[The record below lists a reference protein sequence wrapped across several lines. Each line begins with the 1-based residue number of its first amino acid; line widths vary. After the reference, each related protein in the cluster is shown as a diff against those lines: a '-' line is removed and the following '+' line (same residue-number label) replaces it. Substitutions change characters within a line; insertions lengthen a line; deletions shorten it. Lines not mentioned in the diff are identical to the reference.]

1 MLKTAKYGAF
11 SRIKHQKLKLENGK
25 NPVIKKI
32 YITFLKVCT
41 YIMSAIIVKR
51 DEGTVK
57 NLVDRVKN
65 YDRVT
70 YIKRV
75 AFGVRNML

>member
-1 MLKTAKYGAF
+1 MVPFYT
-11 SRIKHQKLKLENGK
+11 IKHQKLKLENGE
-25 NPVIKKI
+25 NHVIKKI

-51 DEGTVK
+51 DEGTVM

-65 YDRVT
+65 YDRLT
-70 YIKRV
+70 YI
-75 AFGVRNML
+75 